1 MIALIQRIRNA
12 EVWIKNECIS
22 KAGIGILL
30 FAAVAQDDKAKDV
43 AYVASKTVNLRI
55 FGDEKGN
62 LNRSL
67 IDIGG
72 EILVV
77 SQFTLLGDT
86 RKGRRPSFTKAA
98 AHQEAEKLYRLL
110 IDELK
115 GYDVGVKEGRFREMM
130 EVKLINDG
138 PVTLIVNSKDKRP
151 CSTRG

>member
-12 EVWIKNECIS
+12 EVWIKNQCIS
-22 KAGIGILL
+22 KVGKGILL
-30 FAAVAQDDKAKDV
+30 FAAVAQDDSVKDV
-43 AYVASKTVNLRI
+43 AYVANKTVNLRI

-86 RKGRRPSFTKAA
+86 RKGRRPSFTRAA
-98 AHQEAEKLYRLL
+98 AQEEAEKLYRLL
-110 IDELK
+110 IDELRN
-115 GYDVGVKEGRFREMM
+115 YDVTVKEGRFREMM
-130 EVKLINDG
+130 DVKLINDG

-151 CSTRG
+151 